1 MIDLI
6 ISLRTE
12 GGVKMS
18 EKDHDNYRDEH
29 YDKLLCLFTAAEAR
43 FSLLDWELIE
53 QGLAERTL
61 CGALMNR
68 LNEIICF
75 DGQAYNLR
83 QGTVADVEY
92 NRFWN
97 SETGEHEQKLLPNQ
111 DCRTCKMT
119 DKNCEECQKRIFT
132 DIIVH
137 KRKSACNEIAI
148 EAKKIETGNNKMD
161 DINNDRKRLI
171 NLTAQDGEYKYK
183 MGILCIFHPWEK
195 ERKRF
200 RITHEFYKDGK
211 FVDKEVVIYR
221 VKKKRRVRKLK
232 EDVN

>member
-1 MIDLI
+1 M
-6 ISLRTE
+6 
-12 GGVKMS
+12 GK
-18 EKDHDNYRDEH
+18 KH
-29 YDKLLCLFTAAEAR
+29 YDGHCDKHYEALKRLFTAAEAR

-83 QGTVADVEY
+83 RGTVADVEY

-97 SETGEHEQKLLPNQ
+97 PKTGEHEQKLLPNQ
-111 DCRTCKMT
+111 DCRTCEMT
-119 DKNCEECQKRIFT
+119 DKHCEECQKRIFT

-137 KRKSACNEIAI
+137 KRKSVCNEIAI
-148 EAKKIETGNNKMD
+148 EAKKIEAGNNKTD

-171 NLTAQDGEYKYK
+171 NLTSQDGEYKYK
-183 MGILCIFHPWEK
+183 MGILCIFHPWDPERESFKITHVFYKNGRLFAK
-195 ERKRF
+195 ER
-200 RITHEFYKDGK
+200 ITYWVKNKGR
-211 FVDKEVVIYR
+211 VVESM
-221 VKKKRRVRKLK
+221 K

>member
-1 MIDLI
+1 
-6 ISLRTE
+6 
-12 GGVKMS
+12 MS
-18 EKDHDNYRDEH
+18 EKGHDNYRDEH

-53 QGLAERTL
+53 QDLAERTL

-68 LNEIICF
+68 LNEVICF

-83 QGTVADVEY
+83 RGTIADVEY

-97 SETGEHEQKLLPNQ
+97 SKTGEQEQKLLPNQ

-119 DKNCEECQKRIFT
+119 DKNCGECQKRIFT

-148 EAKKIETGNNKMD
+148 EAKKIETGNNKTD
-161 DINNDRKRLI
+161 EIDSDRERLI
-171 NLTAQDGEYKYK
+171 NLTSQDGNYKYK
-183 MGILCIFHPWEK
+183 MGILCIFHPWDP
-195 ERKRF
+195 ERESFK
-200 RITHEFYKDGK
+200 ITHEFYKNGRL
-211 FVDKEVVIYR
+211 FAKERITYWVKNKGRVVESM
-221 VKKKRRVRKLK
+221 K

>member
-1 MIDLI
+1 
-6 ISLRTE
+6 
-12 GGVKMS
+12 MS
-18 EKDHDNYRDEH
+18 SKH
-29 YDKLLCLFTAAEAR
+29 YEALKRLFTAAEAR

-53 QGLAERTL
+53 QDLAERTL

-97 SETGEHEQKLLPNQ
+97 PRTGEHEQKLLPNQ

-119 DKNCEECQKRIFT
+119 DKNCEECQNRIFT

-137 KRKSACNEIAI
+137 KRKSACNETAI
-148 EAKKIETGNNKMD
+148 EAKKIETGNNKTD
-161 DINNDRKRLI
+161 EINSDRTRLI
-171 NLTAQDGEYKYK
+171 NLTSQDGNYKYK
-183 MGILCIFHPWEK
+183 MGILCIFHPWDKEK
-195 ERKRF
+195 ESFK
-200 RITHEFYKDGK
+200 ITHEFYKNGRL
-211 FVDKEVVIYR
+211 FVKELMTYWVKNKGRVVESM
-221 VKKKRRVRKLK
+221 K

>member
-1 MIDLI
+1 
-6 ISLRTE
+6 
-12 GGVKMS
+12 MS
-18 EKDHDNYRDEH
+18 EKHYDEH
-29 YDKLLCLFTAAEAR
+29 GDKHYEKLLCLFTVAEAR

-97 SETGEHEQKLLPNQ
+97 PKTGEHERKLLPNQ
-111 DCRTCKMT
+111 DCRTCEMT

-148 EAKKIETGNNKMD
+148 EAKKSELGNDETE
-161 DINNDRKRLI
+161 DINSDRKRLI
-171 NLTAQDGEYKYK
+171 NLTTYKLGYKYK
-183 MGILCIFHPWEK
+183 MGILCIFHPWDP

-200 RITHEFYKDGK
+200 RITHEFYKNGRL
-211 FVDKEVVIYR
+211 FAKERMTYWVKNKGRVVESM
-221 VKKKRRVRKLK
+221 K

>member
-1 MIDLI
+1 
-6 ISLRTE
+6 
-12 GGVKMS
+12 MS

-53 QGLAERTL
+53 QDLAERTL

-83 QGTVADVEY
+83 RRTVADVEY

-97 SETGEHEQKLLPNQ
+97 TKTGEQEQKILPNQ

-148 EAKKIETGNNKMD
+148 EAKKSELGNDETD
-161 DINNDRKRLI
+161 DINSDRTRLK
-171 NLTAQDGEYKYK
+171 NLTSQDGNYKYK
-183 MGILCIFHPWEK
+183 MGILCIFHPWDP
-195 ERKRF
+195 ERESFK
-200 RITHEFYKDGK
+200 ITHEFYKNGRL
-211 FVDKEVVIYR
+211 FAKERMTYWVKNKGRVVESM
-221 VKKKRRVRKLK
+221 K

>member
-1 MIDLI
+1 
-6 ISLRTE
+6 
-12 GGVKMS
+12 
-18 EKDHDNYRDEH
+18 
-29 YDKLLCLFTAAEAR
+29 
-43 FSLLDWELIE
+43 
-53 QGLAERTL
+53 
-61 CGALMNR
+61 MNR

-97 SETGEHEQKLLPNQ
+97 TKTGEQEQKLLPNQ

-119 DKNCEECQKRIFT
+119 DNNCEECPKRIFT

-137 KRKSACNEIAI
+137 KRKSPCNEIAI
-148 EAKKIETGNNKMD
+148 EAKKIETGNNKTD
-161 DINNDRKRLI
+161 EIDSDRERLV
-171 NLTAQDGEYKYK
+171 NLTSQDGNYKYK
-183 MGILCIFHPWEK
+183 MGILCIFHPWDP

-200 RITHEFYKDGK
+200 RITHEFYKDGRL
-211 FVDKEVVIYR
+211 FAKELITYR
-221 VKKKRRVRKLK
+221 VKNKGRVVESMK